1 MKAAVLVEDNYQVL
15 EVWYPYLRLK
25 EEGINTVLAGTGE
38 KTLPLSNVFL
48 QGPFENRDLLY
59 QLHQNLPGT
68 APAPSGSP
76 ATARRRAPRGLEYPP
91 WKTDTD
97 AFPRFIA

>member
-1 MKAAVLVEDNYQVL
+1 
-15 EVWYPYLRLK
+15 
-25 EEGINTVLAGTGE
+25 
-38 KTLPLSNVFL
+38 VFL

-68 APAPSGSP
+68 APAPSESSVP
-76 ATARRRAPRGLEYPP
+76 ASATARRRAPRGLEYPP